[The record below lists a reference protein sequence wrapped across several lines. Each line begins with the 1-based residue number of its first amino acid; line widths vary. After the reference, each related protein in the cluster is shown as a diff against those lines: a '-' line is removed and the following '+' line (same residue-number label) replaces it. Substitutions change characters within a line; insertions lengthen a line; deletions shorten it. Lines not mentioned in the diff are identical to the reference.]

1 MGWRELR
8 GTICLWHV
16 AARKIR
22 WFVLQ
27 EGHRVIGAVI
37 PPPNVKMS
45 CILLRP
51 TPSKQFFWFGC
62 LVFFGANSPS
72 TMFHLSFLDIFRRW
86 WWRHRCEQHLW
97 QHFLQNTSLHHPEH
111 PAKLRY
117 IYIYMIFSVRYSS
130 TRVMR
135 FWARIRPASFALLN
149 IYTFWDLIARVLII
163 LQFLLG
169 LPTYHNSFL
178 PLLYLSS
185 CSVVHP
191 KWLHFCSAIAAI
203 HMPGRLRAMSRNGF
217 GKLSICSVQW

>member
-1 MGWRELR
+1 MNNISGS
-8 GTICLWHV
+8 IFC
-16 AARKIR
+16 KIPLYTTR
-22 WFVLQ
+22 SIL
-27 EGHRVIGAVI
+27 
-37 PPPNVKMS
+37 PN
-45 CILLRP
+45 
-51 TPSKQFFWFGC
+51 
-62 LVFFGANSPS
+62 
-72 TMFHLSFLDIFRRW
+72 LD
-86 WWRHRCEQHLW
+86 
-97 QHFLQNTSLHHPEH
+97 
-111 PAKLRY
+111 

-217 GKLSICSVQW
+217 GKLSICSVSVISRYRYLILRTWGGMGSHWTMIFTAFTVVTPLCCNFWGTWPFR